1 MSAECADGKGAPS
14 ARAKTGGPMTE
25 DDFVRVYQVARTTRD
40 VQLARGDP
48 PNRSIRHTR
57 ELIVAL
63 RACGYDAR
71 PFPVRAIVENAA
83 NVRFRASGSVDVV
96 AAREAGAF
104 DIGLG
109 WRTEAGHEW
118 PGHLI
123 AEIPLHGC
131 FVDVSLDQAHDPQ
144 HGLVI
149 ANPIVF
155 VADAFGERA
164 FAPDGSERYVMC
176 VPLAEGAQVSYF
188 PYPEEQGFRHGR
200 EWNRG

>member
-1 MSAECADGKGAPS
+1 
-14 ARAKTGGPMTE
+14 
-25 DDFVRVYQVARTTRD
+25 
-40 VQLARGDP
+40 
-48 PNRSIRHTR
+48 
-57 ELIVAL
+57 
-63 RACGYDAR
+63 
-71 PFPVRAIVENAA
+71 
-83 NVRFRASGSVDVV
+83 VDVV